1 MANPI
6 VQLPLSEGAKRA
18 AALRSAHAPEDD
30 GPKSSMKEVTIPPAE
45 PKGEKEVG
53 QWSPSSWQFKPM
65 KQSVTYPN
73 QLAVENSLKKLESL
87 PPLVTPHEI
96 MKLRAELKEVALGNK
111 FLLQGGD
118 CAELFDYCSAEPI
131 DGKIKVLLQM
141 SLVLVWGAR
150 IPVVRIARMAG
161 QFAKPRS
168 SLTEVVDGREI
179 PSFRGDNINGYLP
192 HEREPDPGRLVS
204 SYFHSAATLN
214 YLRSQ
219 LSSGFADLHH
229 PFSWTLSHVQ
239 SDHIRLE
246 YQSIVNSIT
255 DALSFMHTI
264 GADTSP
270 SINTADFYTSHEGL
284 LLEYEQSL
292 TRLLPDPTTGV
303 PKYYN
308 TSAHFLWIGDR
319 TRQLDGAH
327 VEYFRG
333 IENPIGI
340 KIGPTISGPDLV
352 QLLDIVNPTKAIGKV
367 TLITRYGASLVAQK
381 LPEHIK
387 AVQSSGHNPVWQC
400 DPMHGNTF
408 ISPPPHSLKTRR
420 FADIIAELSDCLLI
434 HKKHGSRLGG
444 VHLELTGE
452 NVTECVG
459 GSERLEENELN
470 RKYETYCD
478 PRLNMNQ
485 ALDAAFLVAAYYRG
499 GGVGVGVADM

>member
-18 AALRSAHAPEDD
+18 AALRSAHLPEND
-30 GPKSSMKEVTIPPAE
+30 GLKSNMKEVTIPPTVE
-45 PKGEKEVG
+45 GE
-53 QWSPSSWQFKPM
+53 WLPSSWQSKPM
-65 KQSVTYPN
+65 KQSVVYSN
-73 QLAVENSLKKLESL
+73 QLAVEDSLKKLESL

-168 SLTEVVDGREI
+168 SLTEVVNGKEI
-179 PSFRGDNINGYLP
+179 QSFRGDNINGYLP

-214 YLRSQ
+214 YLRAQ

-246 YQSIVNSIT
+246 YQLIVNSIT
-255 DALSFMHTI
+255 EALSFMHTI

-292 TRLLPDPTTGV
+292 TRLLPDPTDSI
-303 PKYYN
+303 PKYFN

-333 IENPIGI
+333 IQNPIGI
-340 KIGPTISGPDLV
+340 KIGPTISGAELV
-352 QLLDIVNPTKAIGKV
+352 QLLDTINPTKAIGKV
-367 TLITRYGASLVAQK
+367 TLITRYGASLVTQK
-381 LPEHIK
+381 LSEHIE
-387 AVQSSGHNPVWQC
+387 AVQASGHIPVWQC

-408 ISPPPHSLKTRR
+408 TSPPPYSLKTRR
-420 FADIIAELSDCLLI
+420 FADIISELRDCLRI
-434 HKKHGSRLGG
+434 HKDHGSRLCGM
-444 VHLELTGE
+444 HLELTGE

-485 ALDAAFLVAAYYRG
+485 ALDAAFLVAAYYRR
-499 GGVGVGVADM
+499 GGVGVGVADMY